1 MENKTGMAYH
11 NVLYFLKWA
20 VMLFAIADLVTL
32 FFHPYSY
39 GRTADQIFA
48 AVKIILLAVSVI
60 RHNSRAG
67 FCFLLAY
74 FAVELGYF
82 LFIYDNIGANA
93 DVFYNQV
100 WDYSLGT
107 IIILVPTVIYY
118 KKRWSLLK

>member
-20 VMLFAIADLVTL
+20 VMLFAAADLVTL
-32 FFHPYSY
+32 FFHPYSA

-67 FCFLLAY
+67 FCSLIAY
-74 FAVELGYF
+74 FAAELGYF
-82 LFIYDNIGANA
+82 LVVYSSIGANA
-93 DVFYNQV
+93 SAFSNQA
-100 WDYSLGT
+100 WDYVLGT
-107 IIILVPTVIYY
+107 FLILIPTVIYY
-118 KKRWSLLK
+118 KKRWALLK